1 MQVRYG
7 RQFKFLKTFGFFE
20 EMPWWSDARDGL
32 KPFSAKS
39 WISLPTKQVRV
50 R

>member
-7 RQFKFLKTFGFFE
+7 RQIKFLKTFEFFKKC
-20 EMPWWSDARDGL
+20 PGGL
-32 KPFSAKS
+32 MRKMALSLTAKS